1 MNRIKTYFEE
11 SWNEL
16 VHKVSWPTWT
26 ELQGS
31 VVVVMVASLI
41 IALLVFGIDYVFGG
55 GIKAFY
61 NMFV

>member
-41 IALLVFGIDYVFGG
+41 IALLVFGIDSIFGN